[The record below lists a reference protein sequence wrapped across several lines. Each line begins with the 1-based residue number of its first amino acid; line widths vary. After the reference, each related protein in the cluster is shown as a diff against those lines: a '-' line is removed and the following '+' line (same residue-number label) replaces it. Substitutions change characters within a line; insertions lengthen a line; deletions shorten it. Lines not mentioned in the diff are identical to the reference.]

1 MEIINFF
8 LDEQI
13 DDKKK
18 KRIKELSKT
27 LKKVGVE
34 MQIYESES
42 GMQMLAVEVDLMKT
56 NTVIEQHSRNA
67 GRKKKAQ
74 RLGCITP
81 QEFLQKVEE
90 NGVDRVAEEYD
101 ISRRTV
107 YRRIKL
113 AKEEEEELFWN
124 E

>member
-56 NTVIEQHSRNA
+56 NTVIEQHSRNCLLYTSPSP
-67 GRKKKAQ
+67 R
-74 RLGCITP
+74 
-81 QEFLQKVEE
+81 
-90 NGVDRVAEEYD
+90 D
-101 ISRRTV
+101 S
-107 YRRIKL
+107 
-113 AKEEEEELFWN
+113 
-124 E
+124 